1 LPFLEQA
8 GVLDALQIL
17 EPREASEPQ
26 LLRVHTSDY
35 LRGLRRV
42 AERGG
47 GWIDAD
53 TYMTAASYDMALLAA
68 GSVIAVVDSIMTDNS
83 RNGLALIR
91 PPGHHASQDRAEGF
105 CLLNNVAVAARH
117 AQAKH
122 GIERVLIVDFDVHH
136 GNGTQS
142 IFYADSSVMFASLHM
157 VAHYFYPG
165 SGRLQEI
172 GSGRGRGYT
181 LNFPFPP
188 GVGDAGYLD
197 AVEQVL
203 LPRARAFRPQ
213 LILVSA
219 GFDVHWRDPLAAA
232 ALSLSG
238 IDRLVGLLID
248 EAEEMCAGRI
258 GFVLEGGYFRDALWY
273 GVLNLCNALAGR
285 QERYDPL
292 GTSGEPETDISSLLT
307 ELRRVHLPT

>member
-1 LPFLEQA
+1 
-8 GVLDALQIL
+8 
-17 EPREASEPQ
+17 
-26 LLRVHTSDY
+26 
-35 LRGLRRV
+35 
-42 AERGG
+42 
-47 GWIDAD
+47 
-53 TYMTAASYDMALLAA
+53 
-68 GSVIAVVDSIMTDNS
+68 
-83 RNGLALIR
+83 
-91 PPGHHASQDRAEGF
+91 
-105 CLLNNVAVAARH
+105 
-117 AQAKH
+117 
-122 GIERVLIVDFDVHH
+122 
-136 GNGTQS
+136 
-142 IFYADSSVMFASLHM
+142 M